1 MRRLEGSKNLPASE
15 PSQEGKI
22 RKLSG
27 ASGILLRVLLI
38 SLTVIGALWALQVQ
52 YYLDIAPFREQ
63 YLALMLGLGLFATF
77 LGIKATKGERGDRVP
92 LHDWLLIVASIVALG
107 FVVVYYPKMAYSLAT
122 TSTDRVILGW
132 MTIALIMEATR
143 RLLGW
148 ALVIIGL
155 VFCAYTKYADVL
167 PGLLYAKNASWDRLG
182 TYLYLD
188 SNSIFGVALAVTATI
203 VIPFILF
210 GQSLQSVRGD
220 KFFTGVALAALG
232 RYRGGTAKVAVVSS
246 SLFGMVS
253 GSVVSNVV
261 TSGAVTI
268 PMMKRAGHS
277 STIAAATE
285 AVASTGGQIMPPVM
299 GVAAFIIAEYLDVPY
314 SEVAIAALIPAV
326 LYFASLF
333 IQIDLESAKFG
344 LKGLN
349 RAEIPKLKQVMRRG
363 WVFVVPFAVLIYTL
377 LVAYWPP
384 GRAGIATVIA
394 TFLCGALFRESRSSF
409 SGVLKCFERTGE
421 SLLYIIIISAL
432 AGIIIGALQLSGLS
446 FKLSLILT
454 SLADSSLLLL
464 LPLTAIVCVVLGL
477 GMPTTV
483 IYVLLA
489 VLVAPALI
497 ELGVRPMAAHLFIF
511 YFGMLSM
518 ITPPVCIATYTAAS
532 LAKADFWKSGWMG
545 MRLGV
550 MAYLIPFIFVFH
562 PALLAEG
569 TAIEILLATGTALI
583 GVMLI
588 AVACVGYLCRRCHVV
603 VRIAALAAGV
613 VVLLP
618 PSNTLLIAVNV
629 GGFLCGVMIFFWQF
643 KVNRVA

>member
-1 MRRLEGSKNLPASE
+1 MRRLEGTTRLPVSE

-22 RKLSG
+22 RRLGG
-27 ASGILLRVLLI
+27 ASGILLRALLI
-38 SLTVIGALWALQVQ
+38 GLTVIGALWALQVQ

-63 YLALMLGLGLFATF
+63 YLALMLGLGLVATF
-77 LGIKATKGERGDRVP
+77 MGIKARAGERGDSVP
-92 LHDWLLIVASIVALG
+92 IHDWLLALASIVSLG
-107 FVVVYYPKMAYSLAT
+107 FVVIYYPKMVYSLSM
-122 TSTDRVILGW
+122 TSPDRVVLGW
-132 MTIALIMEATR
+132 VTIVLIMEATR

-155 VFCAYTKYADVL
+155 VFCAYAKYADVFS
-167 PGLLYAKNASWDRLG
+167 GLLYAKNASWDRLG

-210 GQSLQSVRGD
+210 GQSLQAVRGD
-220 KFFTGVALAALG
+220 RFFTGVALAALG

-277 STIAAATE
+277 SSIAAATE

-299 GVAAFIIAEYLDVPY
+299 GVAAFIMAEYLDVPY
-314 SEVAIAALIPAV
+314 SDVAIAALIPAI

-344 LKGLN
+344 LKGLD
-349 RAEIPKLKQVMRRG
+349 RAEIPKLRRVLRHG
-363 WVFVVPFAVLIYTL
+363 WVFIIPFGVLIYTL
-377 LVAYWPP
+377 LVVYWPP
-384 GRAGIATVIA
+384 GRAGVAAVIA
-394 TFLCGALFRESRSSF
+394 TFLCGAIYRESRSSF
-409 SGVLKCFERTGE
+409 SGIIKCLEKTGE

-432 AGIIIGALQLSGLS
+432 AGIIIGALNLSGLS
-446 FKLSLILT
+446 FKLTLILT
-454 SLADSSLLLL
+454 SLADSNLLLL

-562 PALLAEG
+562 PALLADG
-569 TAIEILLATGTALI
+569 TEIEILLATGTALI

-588 AVACVGYLCRRCHVV
+588 AVACVGYLCGRCHVV
-603 VRIAALAAGV
+603 VRLAALAAGV
-613 VVLLP
+613 IVLLP
-618 PSNTLLIAVNV
+618 PSNPLLIAVNL
-629 GGFLCGVMIFFWQF
+629 GGFLCGVGIFLWQL
-643 KVNRVA
+643 RISRAG

>member
-1 MRRLEGSKNLPASE
+1 MRRPEKATDTTDADGA
-15 PSQEGKI
+15 QAGKI
-22 RKLSG
+22 RRLG
-27 ASGILLRVLLI
+27 GPVGFLFRLLLV
-38 SLTVIGALWALQVQ
+38 SLAAIGAIWALQLQ
-52 YYLDIAPFREQ
+52 HYLNVAPFREQ
-63 YLALMLGLGLFATF
+63 YLALMLGLGLVATF
-77 LGIKATKGERGDRVP
+77 IGIKAVPGERGDRVP
-92 LHDWLLIVASIVALG
+92 YYDWLLVAASLAGLG
-107 FVVVYYPKMAYSLAT
+107 FVVVQYPTMSYSLAT
-122 TSTDRVILGW
+122 TTADRVILGW
-132 MTIALIMEATR
+132 LTIGLILEATR

-155 VFCAYTKYADVL
+155 VFCAYAKYADIL

-188 SNSIFGVALAVTATI
+188 SNAIFGVALAVTATI

-210 GQSLQSVRGD
+210 GQSLQTVRGD
-220 KFFTGVALAALG
+220 RFFTGVALAALG

-277 STIAAATE
+277 ATLAAGIE

-314 SEVAIAALIPAV
+314 SEVAIAAFIPAV
-326 LYFASLF
+326 LYFTSLF
-333 IQIDLESAKFG
+333 IQIDLESAKLG
-344 LKGLN
+344 LKGLD
-349 RAEIPKLKQVMRRG
+349 RAQIPRLMEVMRRG
-363 WVFVVPFAVLIYTL
+363 WVFVLPFAVLIYTL
-377 LVAYWPP
+377 LIAYWPP
-384 GRAGIATVIA
+384 GMAGIAAVISV
-394 TFLCGALFRESRSSF
+394 FVFGAIFRESRASLSRI
-409 SGVLKCFERTGE
+409 LACFEKTGE
-421 SLLYIIIISAL
+421 SLLYIIVISAL
-432 AGIIIGALQLSGLS
+432 AGIIIGSLQLSGLS

-497 ELGVRPMAAHLFIF
+497 ELGVRPMAAHMFIF

-532 LAKADFWKSGWMG
+532 LAKADFWKAGWLG

-550 MAYLIPFIFVFH
+550 MAYIIPFIFVFH

-569 TAIEILLATGTALI
+569 SWLDILLATVTALI
-583 GVMLI
+583 GVASI
-588 AVACVGYLCRRCHVV
+588 AVACVGYLSGRCHVT
-603 VRIAALAAGV
+603 VRLVALLAGVTVLVPPSNSVLIVANVAGVLCAAGV
-613 VVLLP
+613 
-618 PSNTLLIAVNV
+618 
-629 GGFLCGVMIFFWQF
+629 FLWQL
-643 KVNRVA
+643 RIGRAD